1 LKLPHT
7 KKPSRKDVIVVSII
21 SSLFRIIQCLLQKI
35 QELTEQVR
43 RLTPKEKDQSPQS
56 EKYKR
61 FSVDAA
67 PVVKHFEKL
76 DYHKLLD
83 QHVELWGKPIK
94 PVKSRGGTPVPSN
107 VTCPYCG
114 APHEY
119 LYDNS
124 GGRGQ
129 ILCKVCNSRFS
140 KDKEFVPPIF
150 FFCPHCGKPL
160 SKIKERKG
168 FFVHKCTNDQCSFYL
183 NSLKSLT
190 DEEKEEFKIHPYR
203 FKVRYIYREFSTKF
217 FEMELYSMP
226 KGSVNFKFRRFSS
239 HIMGLCLTYMVNLG
253 LSTRMTKRALSEIH
267 GVVISHVTIS
277 NYAKSAAAIV
287 QPFVD
292 QYDYKPTNLLA
303 ADETYVK
310 VRGIKHYVWFVM
322 DALKKSILGYSV
334 SSTRTLEPCIRAM
347 RMAFDKFK
355 VFPGNALKFI
365 SDGYPIYNLAQM
377 QFALNKKA
385 FELIQVIGLT
395 NDDPVSTEYRWLKQ
409 IIERLNRTFKFSY
422 RVTNGYG
429 SFEGA
434 DSHVA
439 LFAAYYN
446 FLRPHPFT
454 YWKPLNPIP
463 ELSGLPNMPAKWQM
477 LISLSQEFLLECQ
490 KKQAVSQTVS

>member
-1 LKLPHT
+1 M
-7 KKPSRKDVIVVSII
+7 
-21 SSLFRIIQCLLQKI
+21 
-35 QELTEQVR
+35 
-43 RLTPKEKDQSPQS
+43 
-56 EKYKR
+56 
-61 FSVDAA
+61 DAA
-67 PVVKHFEKL
+67 PIVKKFEKM
-76 DYHKLLD
+76 DYRQLLT
-83 QHVELWGKPIK
+83 QHVEVWGKPIK
-94 PVKSRGGTPVPSN
+94 PVKSRGGTPVPN
-107 VTCPYCG
+107 DVTCPYCG
-114 APHEY
+114 APHQF

-129 ILCKVCNSRFS
+129 VLCKVCNSRFTQ
-140 KDKEFVPPIF
+140 DKEFVPPIF
-150 FFCPHCGKPL
+150 LFCPHCGRQL

-168 FFVHKCTNDQCSFYL
+168 FLIHKCINDQCSFYL

-190 DEEKEEFKIHPYR
+190 TEQKEDFKLHPYR

-226 KGSVNFKFRRFSS
+226 KGSVNFKFRHFSP
-239 HIMGLCLTYMVNLG
+239 HIMSLCLTYMVNLS
-253 LSTRMTKRALSEIH
+253 LSSRMTKRALLDIH
-267 GVVISHVTIS
+267 GVNISHVTIS

-292 QYDYKPTNLLA
+292 QYDYKPTNMLA

-322 DALKKSILGYSV
+322 DALKKSIIGYSV

-355 VFPGNALKFI
+355 EKFPRNALKFI
-365 SDGYPIYNLAQM
+365 SDGYSIYNLAQM
-377 QFALNKKA
+377 QFALNDKP
-385 FELIQVIGLT
+385 FNLIQVIGLT

-409 IIERLNRTFKFSY
+409 VIERLNRTFKFSY

-434 DSHVA
+434 DTHVA
-439 LFAAYYN
+439 LFVAYYN

-454 YWKPLNPIP
+454 YWKPLNQIP
-463 ELSGLPNMPAKWQM
+463 ELEGLPNMPAKWQL
-477 LISLSQEFLLECQ
+477 LIKLSQKFLLEKQQTQVVQ
-490 KKQAVSQTVS
+490 KPG